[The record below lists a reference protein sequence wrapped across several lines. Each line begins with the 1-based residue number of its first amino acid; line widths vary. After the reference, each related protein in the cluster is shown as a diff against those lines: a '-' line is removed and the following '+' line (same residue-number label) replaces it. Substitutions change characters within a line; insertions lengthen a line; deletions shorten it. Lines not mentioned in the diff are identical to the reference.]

1 MARIAIGGIRH
12 ETNTFAPASHKADL
26 EDYLKGGAYPA
37 LCRGPAISD
46 AVAGMNLCVSGF
58 MDEARARGHEIVPLL
73 WCHATPSAHT
83 TERAFETIAGWLFD
97 DLASAGPIDAF
108 FLDLHGAMVTEH
120 LEDGDGELLR
130 RARAAVGPRV
140 PVVSAIDFH
149 AIVTPAMIE
158 NATAMHALRT
168 YPHVD
173 RAETGWRTARHLHDL
188 LQGGDA
194 PFKAWRKIPFLIS
207 APCQCTLAEPT
218 RSIMAILEELEGGD
232 VEALNFTPGFPSAD
246 VHDLGPTVFGCGR
259 DRAAVEAAVA
269 ALAEEVEGREAEF
282 AGAWYSAEEGVR
294 RAMRTGS
301 QAAGPVLLADTQDN
315 PGGGGTSDTTG
326 LLKALVEQEATD
338 AVLAMMFD
346 GEAAQRAH
354 EAGQGAEI
362 ELALGGRSGIPGDT
376 PLRARFTVERLG
388 DGTFEAHG
396 PMMAGMTYRL
406 GPMALLRIGGVGVV
420 VSGTKSQ
427 ALDQGIL
434 RHLGVDPAA
443 QKIVALK
450 SSVHFRADFAKMA
463 SDILV
468 VLAPGAVIAD
478 TSLKDYRKL
487 RPGVRLAPL
496 GPVSGGG

>member
-450 SSVHFRADFAKMA
+450 SSVHFRADFAEMA

>member
-1 MARIAIGGIRH
+1 MARIAVGGIHH

-26 EDYLKGGAYPA
+26 DDYLKGGAYPA
-37 LCRGPAISD
+37 LCRGPAMFA
-46 AVAGMNLCVSGF
+46 AVDGMNLTVSGF
-58 MDEARARGHEIVPLL
+58 MDEARARGHELVPLL

-97 DLASAGPIDAF
+97 DLASAGPIDAL

-120 LEDGDGELLR
+120 FDDGDGELLR
-130 RARAAVGPRV
+130 RARAAVGDRM
-140 PVVSAIDFH
+140 PVVSALDFH
-149 AIVTPAMIE
+149 AIMTPAMME
-158 NATAMHALRT
+158 NATALHALRT

-173 RAETGWRTARHLHDL
+173 RAETGRRAARHLHGL
-188 LQGGDA
+188 LQGGAA

-207 APCQCTLAEPT
+207 APCQCTLADPT
-218 RSIMAILEELEGGD
+218 RSIMAILDDLEGGD
-232 VEALNFTPGFPSAD
+232 VETLSFTPGFPSSD
-246 VHDLGPTVFGCGR
+246 VHDLGPTVFGYGR

-282 AGAWYSAEEGVR
+282 AGAWLSAEEGVR
-294 RAMRTGS
+294 HAMRTGS

-346 GEAAQRAH
+346 GEAARRAH

-376 PLRARFTVERLG
+376 PLHARFTVERLG
-388 DGTFEAHG
+388 DGAFESHG
-396 PMMAGMTYRL
+396 SMMAGMTYRL
-406 GPMALLRIGGVGVV
+406 GPMALLRTGGVGVV
-420 VSGTKSQ
+420 VSGTKAQ

-443 QKIVALK
+443 QKIIALK
-450 SSVHFRADFAKMA
+450 SSVHFRADFAEMA

-487 RPGVRLAPL
+487 RPGVRLSPL
-496 GPVSGGG
+496 GPVSGGS